1 LVATKAHRPQPVVD
15 DVRADLAPRTLH
27 QLLHLLQVGV
37 DEPGPARA
45 SEWVET
51 RIPQVHV
58 ALHRLGVA
66 AHQLGGRPGAASQVV
81 RGEYLHDLRRGFG
94 QDLFSEVAGVAM
106 FQLPHS
112 QVRAWV
118 DSNNEGL
125 LSIHLEFSCPSARSA
140 LSAYLE
146 SDVSVVTRS
155 SLRWNASPFREF
167 TVRDPAAHIDMHR
180 RIHVLLAIRHLDPP
194 QDDAATVYGL
204 AVRQG

>member
-1 LVATKAHRPQPVVD
+1 MS
-15 DVRADLAPRTLH
+15 RARR
-27 QLLHLLQVGV
+27 
-37 DEPGPARA
+37 ERRK
-45 SEWVET
+45 WVET

-112 QVRAWV
+112 QVRARV

-146 SDVSVVTRS
+146 SDVSVVTS
-155 SLRWNASPFREF
+155 KSQLGIGQACIPQCIAQAIGLTMDESA
-167 TVRDPAAHIDMHR
+167 AAHA
-180 RIHVLLAIRHLDPP
+180 LAERGVIVENL
-194 QDDAATVYGL
+194 
-204 AVRQG
+204 

>member
-1 LVATKAHRPQPVVD
+1 MS
-15 DVRADLAPRTLH
+15 RARR
-27 QLLHLLQVGV
+27 
-37 DEPGPARA
+37 ERRK
-45 SEWVET
+45 WVET

-66 AHQLGGRPGAASQVV
+66 ANQLGGRPGAASQVV

-146 SDVSVVTRS
+146 SDVSVVIIH
-155 SLRWNASPFREF
+155 AGHE
-167 TVRDPAAHIDMHR
+167 PATQP
-180 RIHVLLAIRHLDPP
+180 HVAD
-194 QDDAATVYGL
+194 G
-204 AVRQG
+204 